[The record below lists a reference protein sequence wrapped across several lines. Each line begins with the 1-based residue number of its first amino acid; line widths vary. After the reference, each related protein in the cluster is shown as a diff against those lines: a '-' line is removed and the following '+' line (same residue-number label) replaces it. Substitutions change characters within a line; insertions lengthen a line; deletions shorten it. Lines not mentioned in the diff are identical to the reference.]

1 MRIRSFAKINLGLE
15 VIGKRAD
22 GYHEIRTLLQSIDL
36 HDEMKFRALPETRI
50 ELSGT
55 DPNLSWG
62 ENNLIHQAAMLLA
75 QRHTPRKGIAVH
87 VIKRIPVGKGLGGG
101 SSNAAMTLWALN
113 QLWDLGLDG
122 GKLKELGAALGSD
135 VPYFLEG
142 GLCLGTGRGEAVK
155 PLPDLPSRA
164 CLLLFPHLSVSTEHI
179 YRHHRVSLTSHGKGS
194 RIMQFLERS
203 NLDGL
208 ANELE
213 ATVFRFYPLIKENK
227 RRLHDWQP
235 ELTAVSGSGSAV
247 FGIFRNKGHA
257 RRAQRTLQAE
267 CRVQLVET
275 LSRDRYRQS
284 IRAGV

>member
-36 HDEMKFRALPETRI
+36 HDEMKFRALPEARI

-62 ENNLIHQAAMLLA
+62 KNNLIHQAATLLA
-75 QRHTPRKGIAVH
+75 QRHAPRKGIAVH

-122 GKLKELGAALGSD
+122 GTLKELGAALGSD
-135 VPYFLEG
+135 VPYFFEG
-142 GLCLGTGRGEAVK
+142 GLCLGTGRGEVVK

-235 ELTAVSGSGSAV
+235 EMAAVSGSGSAV

-275 LSRDRYRQS
+275 LSRDRYRKS